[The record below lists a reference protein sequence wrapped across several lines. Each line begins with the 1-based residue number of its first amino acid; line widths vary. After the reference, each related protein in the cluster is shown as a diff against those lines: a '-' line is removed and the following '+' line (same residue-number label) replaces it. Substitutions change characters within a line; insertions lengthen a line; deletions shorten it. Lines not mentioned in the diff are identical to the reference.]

1 VLLTKFQRCLSLAIL
16 AAASI
21 SSSANAAVAMVY
33 VDVDTFLKSS
43 TAQASSLPSASKCA
57 FTKGQGFQ
65 ISGVSDGGADHWRV
79 TLPRAYVG
87 CGLTTGFIYK
97 PHVATNTTAVTVN
110 IATVF
115 KRTTANSSAL
125 PAADKCTMPVGV
137 YPLSA
142 GVAVDGT
149 HFRVNLKTLLPSC
162 TFSSGYVYDGHA
174 SSGIQVL
181 SLTDSLYLKKTT
193 ADSST
198 LPAADKCLIAK
209 GNYKVTAAP
218 GTNGDHYSVSLTAN
232 PSGCAFKNG
241 FVFYANT
248 LLAQPGAAV
257 SNTGYTVPLANGFK
271 GSAWCVCRN
280 IGTSPHIGQ
289 DWNAD
294 GAENSVAIANGTI
307 VDKGFSSTCGHTL
320 TLRDAGGADW
330 IYRHLNSNSIADG
343 QRVNKGQFLGSH
355 STYPLSGCGSGA
367 HLHIERR
374 SAGSFNDREVFKS
387 CEAGPEPCNFDPN
400 KPFPALKALVTPDIE
415 VDSIATEPALKNC
428 RINPDNYSVVDAAS
442 LADYQDAGKGFN
454 VLAQREWHGEQARL
468 SFAASLNGNSNNHCG
483 VGNACLTS
491 VTVLSQASDGT
502 LRRVLHDNS
511 VRNRA
516 AVVVSEEEHCL
527 GNDTEKLIVLMRDN
541 NGNRVKVESN
551 LH

>member
-1 VLLTKFQRCLSLAIL
+1 VLLIKNQRSLRL
-16 AAASI
+16 ALLAGIGFAS
-21 SSSANAAVAMVY
+21 SGHAAVSMIY
-33 VDVDTFLKSS
+33 IDNDTFLK
-43 TAQASSLPSASKCA
+43 TTTGQASSLPAASKCA

-65 ISGVSDGGADHWRV
+65 ITAISDGGADHWRV

-87 CGLTTGFIYK
+87 CALTTGFVYK

-115 KRTTANSSAL
+115 KKTTANSSAL
-125 PAADKCTMPVGV
+125 AAADKCTMPVGV
-137 YPLSA
+137 YPLSSA
-142 GVAVDGT
+142 VAVDGS
-149 HFRVNLKTLLPSC
+149 HFRVNLKALLPSC
-162 TFSSGYVYDGHA
+162 GFSAGYVYDGHA

-209 GNYKVTAAP
+209 ANYKVTAAP
-218 GTNGDHYSVSLTAN
+218 GTNGDHYSVSLTSN

-257 SNTGYTVPLANGFK
+257 SNTGYTVPLANGIK

-289 DWNAD
+289 DWNAN

-330 IYRHLNSNSIADG
+330 IYRHLNSNSISDG
-343 QRVNKGQFLGSH
+343 QTVSKGQFLGSH

-374 SAGSFNDREVFKS
+374 SAGSFNDREAFKS
-387 CEAGPEPCNFDPN
+387 CESGPEPCNYDPN
-400 KPFPALKALVTPDIE
+400 KPFPALKSLVTSDVQ
-415 VDSIATEPALKNC
+415 VDSIAGEPALKHC
-428 RINPDNYSVVDAAS
+428 RMNPDNYSVVDAAS
-442 LADYQDAGKGFN
+442 LVDYQDAGKAFN
-454 VLAQREWHGEQARL
+454 VLADREWHGEQARL
-468 SFAASLNGNSNNHCG
+468 SFAASLNGNSDNQCG
-483 VGNACLTS
+483 KGENCLTA

-516 AVVVSEEEHCL
+516 AVVLSEEEHCL
-527 GNDTEKLIVLMRDN
+527 SNDTEKLIVLMRDSK
-541 NGNRVKVESN
+541 GNRVKVESA
-551 LH
+551 LR